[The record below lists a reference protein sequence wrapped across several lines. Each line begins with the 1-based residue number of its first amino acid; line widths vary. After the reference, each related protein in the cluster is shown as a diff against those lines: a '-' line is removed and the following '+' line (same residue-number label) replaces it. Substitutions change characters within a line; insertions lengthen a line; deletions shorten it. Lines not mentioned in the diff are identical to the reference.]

1 MFQPAR
7 INRSR
12 ADSVTD
18 GLGESWSRHN
28 GRVDNDQLLGL
39 LQEVAAEI
47 VTPRFKSLAAHEV
60 MEKNPGDLV
69 TVADRES
76 ELAIAARL
84 RQEYPDALIVGEEA
98 VSADPSILKRTH
110 DADHWFTVDPI
121 DGTKNFV
128 NGSPDHA
135 LMVAEMNGREVVRG
149 IIWQPEY
156 RTSYV
161 AERGSGAYRNGAR
174 LEAVTRDPENL
185 SGRTS
190 RRSML
195 NEQIGDLP
203 PLQLSWVCCGV
214 DYPHLAS
221 GDADFLLYG
230 GSMPWDH
237 APGSLLLTETGGIV
251 GYADGSTYDPTSL
264 QTPLL
269 AAGDRPTFDRVRTEL
284 AKDSA
289 ATA

>member
-1 MFQPAR
+1 M
-7 INRSR
+7 
-12 ADSVTD
+12 
-18 GLGESWSRHN
+18 
-28 GRVDNDQLLGL
+28 DNDQLLGL

-47 VTPRFKSLAAHEV
+47 VTPRFRSLAAHEV

-84 RQEYPDALIVGEEA
+84 TDAYPDALIVGEEA
-98 VSADPSILKRTH
+98 VAADPSILKRTP

-135 LMVAEMNGREVVRG
+135 LMVAEMHGREVVRG

-156 RTSYV
+156 QTAYV
-161 AERGSGAYRNGAR
+161 AERGAGAFRNGTR
-174 LEAVTRDPENL
+174 LESVERNQETL
-185 SGRTS
+185 SGHTS
-190 RRSML
+190 RRSLL

-203 PLQLSWVCCGV
+203 PLKLSWVCCGV
-214 DYPHLAS
+214 DYPHLAA

-237 APGSLLLTETGGIV
+237 APGSLLLAETGGTV
-251 GYADGSTYDPTSL
+251 GYADGSPYDPTSL

-269 AAGDRPTFDRVRTEL
+269 AAGDRTTFDRVRSEL
-284 AKDSA
+284 TRHSA

>member
-1 MFQPAR
+1 M
-7 INRSR
+7 
-12 ADSVTD
+12 D
-18 GLGESWSRHN
+18 G
-28 GRVDNDQLLGL
+28 VDNDQLLAL

-47 VTPRFKSLAAHEV
+47 VTPRFRSLAAHEV

-84 RQEYPDALIVGEEA
+84 QDAYPDALIVGEEA
-98 VSADPSILKRTH
+98 VSADPSILQKTA

-135 LMVAEMNGREVVRG
+135 LMVAEMRGSQVVRG
-149 IIWQPEY
+149 VIWQPEY
-156 RTSYV
+156 KTAYV
-161 AERGSGAYRNGAR
+161 AERGAGAFRNGDRLQPIAR
-174 LEAVTRDPENL
+174 AQDSL
-185 SGRTS
+185 SGHTS
-190 RRSML
+190 RRSLL
-195 NEQIGDLP
+195 NERIGDLP
-203 PLQLSWVCCGV
+203 PLALSWVCCGV
-214 DYPHLAS
+214 DYPHLAL

-237 APGSLLLTETGGIV
+237 APGSLLLTETGGVV
-251 GYADGSTYDPTSL
+251 GYADGADYDPTSL

-269 AAGDRPTFDRVRTEL
+269 AAGDDETFARVRRAL
-284 AKDSA
+284 ADDSA
-289 ATA
+289 FSA